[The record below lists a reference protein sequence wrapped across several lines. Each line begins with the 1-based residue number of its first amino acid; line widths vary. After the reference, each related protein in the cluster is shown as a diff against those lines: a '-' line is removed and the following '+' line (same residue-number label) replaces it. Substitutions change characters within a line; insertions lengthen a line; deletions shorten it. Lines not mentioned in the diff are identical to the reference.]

1 MTVDWTWAYE
11 LRAIDATTTRLIL
24 RVRATF
30 WPCWVRLF
38 YDGVIVPSDFI
49 MARSMLRGIARR
61 AEGRLSRTDLDER
74 ARRDDVQAAMRP

>member
-11 LRAIDATTTRLIL
+11 LQKVGATTTRLVL

-30 WPCWVRLF
+30 QPWWVRMI
-38 YDGVIVPSDFI
+38 YDGLIVPSDFI

-61 AEGRLSRTDLDER
+61 AESRPSRADLDDAARREAR
-74 ARRDDVQAAMRP
+74 AR

>member
-11 LRAIDATTTRLIL
+11 LRPLDPTTTRLVL

-30 WPCWVRLF
+30 EPWWVRLL
-38 YDGVIVPSDFI
+38 YDGMIVPSDFI

-61 AEGRLSRTDLDER
+61 AENLLSRVDLDDD
-74 ARRDDVQAAMRP
+74 ARRTDVEAGNT